1 MIEQS
6 IVIQR
11 PLFDV
16 FDYLMDVERF
26 WEWAP
31 YLLNT
36 QASDWD
42 ENCWPTQFKARF
54 GLSWDLSIE
63 SRVWI
68 SNVQRG
74 KSITFRSEEPPQVA
88 TYTVEP
94 TLSGTILT
102 ARHSP
107 WPIFG
112 MSSLQAPINVFAA
125 DYLNQALS
133 NVKQT
138 LEARPATSRPVV
150 FLSYRRQ
157 QSSAEYSAG
166 RIVDALSKE
175 FGDGSIF
182 RDLATI
188 SAGQNA
194 DEAIKQGL
202 QGCSAVIVLIHDQWL
217 EAFKEKRNKEEKDYV
232 LSEIKAAIAA
242 KKAIIPVALKEVNI
256 EEVHR
261 QLREDQQLYRDIGSL
276 SKRQWQQ
283 LSDDPYFTP
292 DIQRIIQSIWAA
304 VIKGG
309 PWDKVIKGGLWEEVI
324 EGGAK
329 QDGKTS
335 RPGPALSEPSWAQ
348 ASEPSWAQLLSRF
361 VEGWAQ
367 AASIVLSRSRS
378 WSRSTGDADGLP

>member
-6 IVIQR
+6 VVIQR

-31 YLLNT
+31 YFLST
-36 QASDWD
+36 QVLGTD
-42 ENCWPTQFKARF
+42 ENGWPTLFKARF
-54 GLSWDLSIE
+54 GLSWELSVE
-63 SRVWI
+63 SKVSI

-74 KSITFRSEEPPQVA
+74 KSITFRAEEPPQVA
-88 TYTVEP
+88 TYMVEP
-94 TLSGTILT
+94 ALSGTILT

-112 MSSLQAPINVFAA
+112 ISWFQGPINIFAA

-138 LEARPATSRPVV
+138 LEARPPTSRPVV

-157 QSSAEYSAG
+157 QSAAEYSAG
-166 RIVDALSKE
+166 RIVDVLSKE

-188 SAGQNA
+188 SAGQDA
-194 DEAIKQGL
+194 DEAIRHGL
-202 QGCSAVIVLIHDQWL
+202 QGCSAVIVLIHRQWL
-217 EAFKEKRNKEEKDYV
+217 EAFKEKREKKERDYV
-232 LSEIKAAIAA
+232 LSEIKAAIDGD
-242 KKAIIPVALKEVNI
+242 KATIPVALKGVDI
-256 EEVHR
+256 EKVQR
-261 QLREDQQLYRDIGSL
+261 QLREDRGLEKTIGRL
-276 SKRQWQQ
+276 CNKQWQQ
-283 LSDDPYFTP
+283 LRDDPDFTS
-292 DIQRIIQSIWAA
+292 DMRRIIESIWAA

-309 PWDKVIKGGLWEEVI
+309 KWEEVI
-324 EGGAK
+324 EGGRARTTS
-329 QDGKTS
+329 QDSKTS
-335 RPGPALSEPSWAQ
+335 RPGPEPSQ
-348 ASEPSWAQLLSRF
+348 PSWAQLLSRI

-367 AASIVLSRSRS
+367 AGSIVLSQYRA
-378 WSRSTGDADGLP
+378 RSTGTGGADGSL

>member
-6 IVIQR
+6 VVIQR

-16 FDYLMDVERF
+16 FDYLMDVDRF

-31 YLLNT
+31 YFLNT
-36 QASDWD
+36 QVLKEDD
-42 ENCWPTQFKARF
+42 NHWPTLFKARV

-112 MSSLQAPINVFAA
+112 MSSLQAPINVFMA

-138 LEARPATSRPVV
+138 LEARPPTSRPVV
-150 FLSYRRQ
+150 FLSYRQ
-157 QSSAEYSAG
+157 QSKAEYSAG
-166 RIVDALSKE
+166 RIVEALSKE

-188 SAGQNA
+188 SAGQDA
-194 DEAIKQGL
+194 DKAIEQGL
-202 QGCSAVIVLIHDQWL
+202 QGCTAVIVLIHDQWL
-217 EAFKEKRNKEEKDYV
+217 GAFKEKREKKERDYV
-232 LSEIKAAIAA
+232 LSEIKAAIVE
-242 KKAIIPVALKEVNI
+242 KKAIIPVTLKGVNI
-256 EEVHR
+256 EEVQL
-261 QLREDQQLYRDIGSL
+261 QLREDQKLKKDIGSL
-276 SKRQWQQ
+276 SEKQWQQ
-283 LSDDPYFTP
+283 LRDDPDFTP
-292 DIQRIIQSIWAA
+292 DMRRIIRSIWAA
-304 VIKGG
+304 VIDGG
-309 PWDKVIKGGLWEEVI
+309 PWEQVI
-324 EGGAK
+324 EGRAS
-329 QDGKTS
+329 QDSKTS
-335 RPGPALSEPSWAQ
+335 RPGPALSKPSWAQ
-348 ASEPSWAQLLSRF
+348 ASEPSWAQLLSSF
-361 VEGWAQ
+361 VEGWTQ
-367 AASIVLSRSRS
+367 AVSIVLNRSRSRS
-378 WSRSTGDADGLP
+378 NGTGDADGLP

>member
-6 IVIQR
+6 VVIQR

-16 FDYLMDVERF
+16 FDYLMDVDRF

-31 YLLNT
+31 YFLDT
-36 QASDWD
+36 EVSKTD
-42 ENCWPTQFKARF
+42 ENNWPTLFKARV
-54 GLSWDLSIE
+54 GLSWDLSIV
-63 SRVWI
+63 SKVWI

-112 MSSLQAPINVFAA
+112 MSSLQAPINVFMA

-138 LEARPATSRPVV
+138 LEARPPTSRPVV
-150 FLSYRRQ
+150 FLSYRQ
-157 QSSAEYSAG
+157 QSTAEYSAG
-166 RIVDALSKE
+166 RIVEALSKE
-175 FGDGSIF
+175 FGGESIF

-188 SAGQNA
+188 SAGQDA
-194 DEAIKQGL
+194 DKAIEQGL
-202 QGCSAVIVLIHDQWL
+202 QGCAAVIVLIHDQWL
-217 EAFKEKRNKEEKDYV
+217 EAFKEKRENKERDYV

-242 KKAIIPVALKEVNI
+242 EKAIIPVTLKEVSI
-256 EEVHR
+256 EEVQR
-261 QLREDQQLYRDIGSL
+261 QLRQDQELKEISAPL
-276 SKRQWQQ
+276 SEKQWQQ
-283 LSDDPYFTP
+283 LRDDPDFTP
-292 DIQRIIQSIWAA
+292 DIRRITQSIWAA

-309 PWDKVIKGGLWEEVI
+309 KWERVI
-324 EGGAK
+324 EGGLS
-329 QDGKTS
+329 QDSKTS
-335 RPGPALSEPSWAQ
+335 RPGPALSESSWAQ
-348 ASEPSWAQLLSRF
+348 ASGPSWAQLLSNF
-361 VEGWAQ
+361 VEGWTQ
-367 AASIVLSRSRS
+367 AVSIVLNRSRSRS
-378 WSRSTGDADGLP
+378 RSTDNADRLP

>member
-6 IVIQR
+6 VVIQR

-16 FDYLMDVERF
+16 FDYLMDVDRF

-31 YLLNT
+31 YFLNT
-36 QASDWD
+36 HVVNTD
-42 ENCWPTQFKARF
+42 ENDWPTLFKARV
-54 GLSWDLSIE
+54 GLSWDLSIM
-63 SRVWI
+63 SKVWI

-102 ARHSP
+102 ARHNP

-112 MSSLQAPINVFAA
+112 MSSLQAPINLFMA

-138 LEARPATSRPVV
+138 LEARPPTSRPIV
-150 FLSYRRQ
+150 FLSYRQ
-157 QSSAEYSAG
+157 QSKAEYSAG
-166 RIVDALSKE
+166 RIVDALSRE

-188 SAGQNA
+188 SAGQDANK
-194 DEAIKQGL
+194 AIEQGL

-217 EAFKEKRNKEEKDYV
+217 EAFKEKRERDYV

-242 KKAIIPVALKEVNI
+242 EKAVIPVTLKGVSI
-256 EEVHR
+256 EEVQQ
-261 QLREDQQLYRDIGSL
+261 QLRQDQELKEILKEISAPL
-276 SKRQWQQ
+276 SEKQWQQ
-283 LSDDPYFTP
+283 LRDDPDFTS
-292 DIQRIIQSIWAA
+292 DIRRIIQSIWAA

-309 PWDKVIKGGLWEEVI
+309 KWERVIKGGRS
-324 EGGAK
+324 
-329 QDGKTS
+329 QDSKTP
-335 RPGPALSEPSWAQ
+335 RPDPALSEPSWAQ
-348 ASEPSWAQLLSRF
+348 ASEPSWAQLLSNF
-361 VEGWAQ
+361 VTGWTQ
-367 AASIVLSRSRS
+367 AVSIVVNRSRS
-378 WSRSTGDADGLP
+378 GSRSTGDADSLP